1 MWWLFQSGMRTKI
14 QELGNAFVEMKTIED
29 IWKRLQEINEGL
41 KFQYRIGQRD
51 VLKWVLE
58 EWPGK
63 RHMYA
68 VYVFFQESVQ
78 TDLTVEGL
86 Q

>member
-1 MWWLFQSGMRTKI
+1 MKTICDGCFRERTAI

-29 IWKRLQEINEGL
+29 IRKKLQEINEHIKKEQNSF

-58 EWPGK
+58 E
-63 RHMYA
+63 
-68 VYVFFQESVQ
+68 
-78 TDLTVEGL
+78 
-86 Q
+86 